1 MRAGADGHF
10 KQAWLAT
17 VSLLLFTTSPLKS
30 CKVKCHVVYST
41 ISPCSPLDGLLKLLT
56 QKLWYSQRLLTSERC
71 SSWSCV
77 VIRSRRF
84 GPSFINH
91 SGSPSVG
98 FFYTCLRVI
107 LSPKADCGDE
117 ESMILLPTFTLLV
130 FSFPP
135 LSINISSA
143 LSINEKRAGHIWD
156 CL

>member
-98 FFYTCLRVI
+98 FFYTSPSDPFTQSWLWWWRVNDI
-107 LSPKADCGDE
+107 
-117 ESMILLPTFTLLV
+117 ITNIYFTGV
-130 FSFPP
+130 FF
-135 LSINISSA
+135 SS
-143 LSINEKRAGHIWD
+143 SQYQY
-156 CL
+156 